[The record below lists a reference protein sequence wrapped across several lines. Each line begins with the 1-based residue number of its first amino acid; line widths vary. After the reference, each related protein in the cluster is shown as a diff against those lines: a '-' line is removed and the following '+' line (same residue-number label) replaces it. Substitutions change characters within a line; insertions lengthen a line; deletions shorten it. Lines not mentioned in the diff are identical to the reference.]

1 MIKVLIIDTV
11 IFHINGMS
19 NVIMGLY
26 ENMEVENIS
35 FDFVACDNIDEKYAE
50 IIRRNN
56 YNIFLLK
63 QRNKHP
69 LRYIKNLSEI
79 MKKGSY
85 DIIHIHG
92 NSATMAVELRAAKK
106 SRTKA
111 KLLVHAHNTECDH
124 EFLNKVLYSYFIKNS
139 DYHIA
144 CSRAAGEWLYGNNKY
159 IVFNNGIDENKFRF
173 NPEMRKEYREKFGVD
188 DKFVVTHIGR
198 FNAQKNHKF
207 ILEIFEILHEK
218 RNDAFLRLVGT
229 GSFYE
234 EIKARVEE
242 MGLSDYVC
250 FAGVQKNPE
259 IEYNVAD
266 VFLLPSLFESFGLV
280 NIEAQCSGLP
290 CVISDKVPTDIKI
303 TENVKFL
310 SLSDSPEK
318 WADTIIEYFGQKDR
332 CSRIS
337 EVREHGYSMKENSQV
352 LYSFYKSILK

>member
-19 NVIMGLY
+19 NVIIGLY
-26 ENMEVENIS
+26 ENMKDENICC
-35 FDFVACDNIDEKYAE
+35 DFVAYNNIDEKYAD

-56 YNIFLLK
+56 DNIFILK
-63 QRNKHP
+63 HRNKHP

-79 MKKGSY
+79 MKKGNY

-92 NSATMAVELRAAKK
+92 NSATMSVELRAAKK

-111 KLLVHAHNTECDH
+111 KLLVHAHNTECNH
-124 EFLNKVLYSYFIKNS
+124 EFLNKVLYGYFIKNS
-139 DYHIA
+139 DYLIA

-159 IVFNNGIDENKFRF
+159 TVLNNGIDENKFRF
-173 NPEMRKEYREKFGVD
+173 NPEMRKEYREKFGVA

-198 FNAQKNHKF
+198 FNTQKNHKF
-207 ILEIFEILHEK
+207 IIEIFKALHEK
-218 RNDAFLRLVGT
+218 RSDAVLRLVGT
-229 GSFYE
+229 GGFYD
-234 EIKARVEE
+234 EIKAKVEE

-280 NIEAQCSGLP
+280 NVEAQCSGLP
-290 CVISDKVPTDIKI
+290 CVISDKVPEDIKI

-310 SLSDSPEK
+310 PLSDLPEK
-318 WADTIIEYFGQKDR
+318 WADAIIEYSEQKDR

-337 EVREHGYSMKENSQV
+337 EVRERGYSMKENSQV